1 MLKFIFIIVALC
13 IGTSSYALDTY
24 KTQDVLLLYKSCYE
38 TIFFLGNTKYRGK
51 RIPLKPE
58 KVSAHCFCVCD
69 KIRLNFKS
77 GEFMAMDPG
86 TINRTISPY
95 SINIRNNH
103 FYFINII
110 HQAFTDSNIFFTTI
124 NNSSSLSK
132 GHCVDASD
140 FAEDGLS

>member
-1 MLKFIFIIVALC
+1 MLKIIFIIVALC

-77 GEFMAMDPG
+77 KEFMNMEPG

-95 SINIRNNH
+95 SNECIKQLGPFWEEVSTLRD
-103 FYFINII
+103 YV
-110 HQAFTDSNIFFTTI
+110 QPDEYR
-124 NNSSSLSK
+124 K
-132 GHCVDASD
+132 R
-140 FAEDGLS
+140 GLWQKSILV